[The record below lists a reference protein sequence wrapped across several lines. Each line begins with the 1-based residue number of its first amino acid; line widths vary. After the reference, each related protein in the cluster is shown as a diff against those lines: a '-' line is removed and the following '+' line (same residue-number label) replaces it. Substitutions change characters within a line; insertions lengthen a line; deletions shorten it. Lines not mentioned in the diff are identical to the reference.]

1 MTISEVSKQFS
12 VSEDTL
18 RYYEKIGL
26 VTAHRRASG
35 IRDYQEDDIK
45 RLEFVKCMRNAGMEI
60 EPLQRY
66 LKLIEQGSST
76 MAERKAILIKE
87 RENLIAKKEAIETS
101 LKRLDYKIANYEKIF
116 GTKEEKQ

>member
-1 MTISEVSKQFS
+1 
-12 VSEDTL
+12 
-18 RYYEKIGL
+18 
-26 VTAHRRASG
+26 
-35 IRDYQEDDIK
+35 
-45 RLEFVKCMRNAGMEI
+45 MEI

-66 LKLIEQGSST
+66 LKLIEQGNST
-76 MAERKAILIKE
+76 IAERKAILIKE

>member
-1 MTISEVSKQFS
+1 
-12 VSEDTL
+12 
-18 RYYEKIGL
+18 
-26 VTAHRRASG
+26 
-35 IRDYQEDDIK
+35 
-45 RLEFVKCMRNAGMEI
+45 
-60 EPLQRY
+60 
-66 LKLIEQGSST
+66 